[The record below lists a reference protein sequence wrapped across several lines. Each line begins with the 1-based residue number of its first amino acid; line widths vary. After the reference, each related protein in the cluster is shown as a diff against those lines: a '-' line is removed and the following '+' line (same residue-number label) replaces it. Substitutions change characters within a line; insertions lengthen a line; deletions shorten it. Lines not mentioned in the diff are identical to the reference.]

1 MRKLT
6 GIETA
11 TVRLANEIGET
22 LESTQDTNKIS
33 FVEDIQNKLN
43 YLKGY
48 ADAIKAFIEVEAE
61 NRGVPITANNDGFV
75 ITCNGTANEAT
86 Q

>member
-11 TVRLANEIGET
+11 TVRLANELRDIQKNEKVMDSET
-22 LESTQDTNKIS
+22 LA
-33 FVEDIQNKLN
+33 
-43 YLKGY
+43 YLVGY
-48 ADAIKAFIEVEAE
+48 SSAIKAFIEAEAE
-61 NRGVPITANNDGFV
+61 HRDGFV

-86 Q
+86 R